1 MKAIII
7 CHEGS
12 SSIVMDRDGDFRL
25 VQGHTDKQA
34 GTEVDIEAS
43 AAAYYILCVMQ
54 LPTRSGALPPTRVYF
69 RQAKTRDE
77 RLA

>member
-25 VQGHTDKQA
+25 VQGYTEKQT
-34 GTEVDIEAS
+34 GTEIDIEAS

-54 LPTRSGALPPTRVYF
+54 LPTRSGALSPTRVYF
-69 RQAKTRDE
+69 KQARMRDK
-77 RLA
+77 RLT